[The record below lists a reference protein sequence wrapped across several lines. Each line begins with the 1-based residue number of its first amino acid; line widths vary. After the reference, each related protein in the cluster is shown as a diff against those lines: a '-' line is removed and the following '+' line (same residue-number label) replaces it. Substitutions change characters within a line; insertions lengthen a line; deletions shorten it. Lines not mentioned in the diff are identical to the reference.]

1 MLPTGA
7 ASEVTVC
14 RQRTVVQSH
23 KSQGTQTR
31 LFRQYTDGPQSA
43 EMQKMPVTRRSG
55 TGRLRAQGD
64 GQSAA
69 LPRGARDA
77 ARKQP
82 TSHKARWTKL
92 RQRRKQEQRDRSQQT
107 QQESDVRK
115 RVGTEGQRHQE
126 GSQMSEVG
134 QRQRPRGARTKN
146 KPSTQYEYD
155 VSSGRFVHP

>member
-1 MLPTGA
+1 MKAERGKCFGNTRRCSAKAPSSSQASIFPQTTACSAPGLKRPPKYPLSRKGCKGIMLPTGA

-43 EMQKMPVTRRSG
+43 EMQKMPVTRHSG
-55 TGRLRAQGD
+55 TGSEHREMGKAQ
-64 GQSAA
+64 
-69 LPRGARDA
+69 LCLGARDA

-92 RQRRKQEQRDRSQQT
+92 RQRRKQEQR
-107 QQESDVRK
+107 QESTDSAGV
-115 RVGTEGQRHQE
+115 
-126 GSQMSEVG
+126 
-134 QRQRPRGARTKN
+134 
-146 KPSTQYEYD
+146 
-155 VSSGRFVHP
+155 